1 MCPLRFVLVF
11 FSVVL
16 AGFFAWRAVDSSP
29 ELISEDST
37 TVEPKE
43 KEGLGFKRKMC
54 NGFWM
59 FVDMAS
65 GRHLWRNLRVLSSSQ

>member
-16 AGFFAWRAVDSSP
+16 AGYFAWRAVDSSP

-37 TVEPKE
+37 T
-43 KEGLGFKRKMC
+43 RKMG

-65 GRHLWRNLRVLSSSQ
+65 GRHLWRNLKELSR